1 MYSFSP
7 ANALR
12 FLTQGQGT
20 LKNRVVPEEVIV
32 RYKEK
37 ITSLEPDI
45 KAVLKEEA
53 EESEV

>member
-7 ANALR
+7 ANALH